1 MKIFISSDI
10 EGTCGIAGW
19 QETSAGGA
27 GYEYIAK
34 QMTKE
39 VSAVVK
45 VALSA
50 GAESVFVRDAHDTGC
65 NILQKELPNK
75 TEIMRGWTGDIYNM
89 MSGIDMAKY
98 GAVMMTG
105 YHSPARSVA
114 SPISHTMQPYVESM
128 KINGELCSE
137 FMLNAYTAGY
147 FGIPVCFVSGD
158 EGICEMAKELIPE
171 IKTAPVLKGVGG
183 ATISMQPEDALDLI
197 KEQAEA
203 ALADEHYKKCI
214 VELPR
219 SFEIQINYKD
229 HPMAYKNSF
238 YPGAIQVSGT
248 KLRYK
253 STNYIDVLRFVH
265 FCAN

>member
-19 QETSAGGA
+19 QETSAGGI

-39 VSAVVK
+39 VSAVAK

-105 YHSPARSVA
+105 YHSP
-114 SPISHTMQPYVESM
+114 
-128 KINGELCSE
+128 
-137 FMLNAYTAGY
+137 
-147 FGIPVCFVSGD
+147 
-158 EGICEMAKELIPE
+158 E
-171 IKTAPVLKGVGG
+171 IGRAHV
-183 ATISMQPEDALDLI
+183 
-197 KEQAEA
+197 
-203 ALADEHYKKCI
+203 
-214 VELPR
+214 
-219 SFEIQINYKD
+219 
-229 HPMAYKNSF
+229 
-238 YPGAIQVSGT
+238 
-248 KLRYK
+248 
-253 STNYIDVLRFVH
+253 
-265 FCAN
+265 